1 MTFTEVMVASVLL
14 GFSTQLGLQS
24 WTATARAADR
34 IAAETALAVQL
45 DQQLLASQRL
55 LAGGL
60 GSGLLLQGDSCRLDS
75 AVIEQLLDQEL
86 PPTAG
91 LERQLV
97 TATDVDGVW
106 LIWRRGVIDEQ
117 QPWQRRILLTP
128 AGLGLCGAQ
137 R

>member
-1 MTFTEVMVASVLL
+1 MTFTEVMVASVVLS
-14 GFSTQLGLQS
+14 FSTQLSLQS
-24 WTATARAADR
+24 WTVTARSADR
-34 IAAETALAVQL
+34 IATEKVLAVQL
-45 DQQLLASQRL
+45 DQQVLASQRL

-60 GSGLLLQGDSCRLDS
+60 GSDLLLKRPSCRLDS

-86 PPTAG
+86 PATAG

-97 TATDVDGVW
+97 TANDLEGVW
-106 LIWRRGVIDEQ
+106 LVWRRGGIDEQ
-117 QPWQRRILLTP
+117 PPWQRRILLTP